1 MPERRWTPIIRLE
14 AWYQDDGEPARV
26 GTLAASHGRRIAFQY
41 DAGWVA
47 RGLELSPHQL
57 GLRDVG
63 TEVVWASGGPHGLFA
78 DALPDAWGERIQK
91 MAFQRL
97 GVSWHDVSPLDQ
109 LAALGTRA
117 IGALS
122 FRPAVRLE
130 HAPVGAASFED
141 LLTTV
146 DELLGGDPG
155 AGDAAL
161 LDRLQRAAGT
171 AGGAQPKVLVGLRES
186 DGAIYPD
193 PEPPAGYRPY
203 LVKFSPRTSGMHLSP
218 AHGAIELAYLRMARV
233 AGITVPDARLVR
245 TADAR
250 QHFAVARFD
259 RTRAGGRRHVHSLA
273 GLLGR
278 APADAYDYDELLT
291 VTLALTQ
298 RHGDVQE
305 AFARGLFN
313 VLAGNDDDHGR
324 NTSFLLDPVEGWRL
338 APAYDLVFQ
347 PGRGSRGMSIL
358 GKDRDI
364 RRADLDTLATRHG
377 IRSRER
383 EGIVAR
389 VMTAVGGWREV
400 ARDAGVPADWIEE
413 IDAVISGRIRE
424 FAG

>member
-1 MPERRWTPIIRLE
+1 MAERHWSPLSRLE

-26 GTLAASHGRRIAFQY
+26 GTLAVQHGRQIAFQY
-41 DAGWVA
+41 DAGWVT

-57 GLRDVG
+57 GVRDLG
-63 TEVVWASGGPHGLFA
+63 TEVVWAPGGLHGLFA
-78 DALPDAWGERIQK
+78 DTLPDAWGERIQK

-97 GVSWHDVSPLDQ
+97 GVSWHDLSPLDQ

-122 FRPAVRLE
+122 FRPAVALE

-146 DELLGGDPG
+146 DELL
-155 AGDAAL
+155 AGDTVADDPAV

-171 AGGAQPKVLVGLRES
+171 AGGAQPKVLVGVRES

-193 PEPPAGYRPY
+193 PEPPSAYRPY
-203 LVKFSPRTSGMHLSP
+203 LIKFSPRTTGMNQSP
-218 AHGAIELAYLRMARV
+218 AHGAIELAYLRLART
-233 AGITVPDARLVR
+233 AGLTVPEARLVE

-250 QHFAVARFD
+250 RHFAVARFD
-259 RTRAGGRRHVHSLA
+259 RTPAGGRRHVHSLA

-278 APADAYDYDELLT
+278 APSDAYDYDELLT

-305 AFARGLFN
+305 AFARGVFN
-313 VLAGNDDDHGR
+313 VLTGNDDDHGR

-347 PGRGSRGMSIL
+347 PGRGSRGMSLL
-358 GKDRDI
+358 GKERDI
-364 RRADLDTLATRHG
+364 RRADVDALAARHG

-383 EGIVAR
+383 DGLVAR
-389 VMTAVGGWREV
+389 VVAAIGGWSAV
-400 ARDAGVPADWIEE
+400 ARGTGVPPDWIME
-413 IDAVISGRIRE
+413 IGAVIEARMQA
-424 FAG
+424 FAR